1 MKVEITD
8 RHFNLPENAKEH
20 IESRLERIDRYINN
34 PIGCKVILE
43 HENNIHAAEISL
55 ALSGKNIFVK
65 DSSENLIK
73 SFDSAFNK
81 LVGRVKK
88 FKEIRTSHN

>member
-1 MKVEITD
+1 MKVEITA
-8 RHFNLPENAKEH
+8 RHFNLPENSKEH

-65 DSSENLIK
+65 DSSENLLK

-88 FKEIRTSHN
+88 FKDIRTSHN

>member
-1 MKVEITD
+1 M
-8 RHFNLPENAKEH
+8 
-20 IESRLERIDRYINN
+20 
-34 PIGCKVILE
+34 
-43 HENNIHAAEISL
+43 EISL

-65 DSSENLIK
+65 DSSENLLK

>member
-1 MKVEITD
+1 MKVEITA

-65 DSSENLIK
+65 DS
-73 SFDSAFNK
+73 K